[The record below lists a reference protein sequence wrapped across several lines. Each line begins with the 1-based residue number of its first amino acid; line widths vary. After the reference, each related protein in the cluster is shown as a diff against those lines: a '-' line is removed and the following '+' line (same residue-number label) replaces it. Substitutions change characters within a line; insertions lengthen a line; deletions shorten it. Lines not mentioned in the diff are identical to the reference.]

1 MSLPVTERMHNNLNI
16 GVYPGSFDPLT
27 AGHMDV
33 LRRAAALMD
42 RVVVAVLTNS
52 SKRPFFTVGER
63 IAFIDAA
70 VREEGLTN
78 VESGSFD
85 GLLVEYA
92 HSMGAHHII
101 RGLRAVMD
109 FEYEFQISAMNRRL
123 APDIDTVYFMAEPEH
138 SYLSSS
144 VIREVCSLGG
154 SIDNLVPAVNKSIII
169 ERLTKR

>member
-1 MSLPVTERMHNNLNI
+1 MNI

-27 AGHMDV
+27 AGHMDI

-42 RVVVAVLTNS
+42 RVVVAVLVNS
-52 SKRPFFTVGER
+52 AKKPFFTVEER
-63 IAFIDAA
+63 IAFIAAA
-70 VREEGLTN
+70 VKAEGIPN
-78 VESGSFD
+78 VDTGSFN

-92 HSMGAHHII
+92 DQIGARHII

-109 FEYEFQISAMNRRL
+109 FEYEFQIGSMNRRL
-123 APDIDTVYFMAEPEH
+123 APHIDTVFFMAEPEH

-144 VIREVCSLGG
+144 VVREVCSLGG
-154 SIDNLVPAVNKSIII
+154 TIEGLVPAVNLSMIT